1 MKRSTSKGTDLVVV
15 YSPVGGG
22 HKSAALATAEAARGR
37 GLSVEV
43 VNAFEHGPR
52 WAGEAYVGAH
62 LTGQS
67 AAPDLYGQLY
77 FAANHRG
84 DPLEPL
90 RLGIDNL
97 VFGALADHVRALAPR
112 AVIATH
118 HLPLVVLGR
127 ARRKGALD
135 APLLGVVTD
144 YTAHACW
151 AERGV
156 DAWAVPFGGARD
168 ELAGHGAPRRSIVET
183 GIPVRAAF
191 AQVPALGELPRTLR
205 VLVTSGGFGH
215 GPMVRIV
222 RSFASVPDVELTVVC
237 GNAERLAASVAREAE
252 ASGVP
257 AHVLGFERDM
267 AARIADCHV
276 VVGKAGGLTVTE
288 TLTAGRPMIVAS
300 AVPGNE
306 KINEAFVVEGG
317 AGVAAHADDVGS
329 VIDRLRGE
337 DRRGALLA
345 AMAYRAR
352 RLVPA
357 HAAAAV
363 VDVALGLAL
372 GLAAA

>member
-1 MKRSTSKGTDLVVV
+1 MKTSPAKRTDLVVV

-22 HKSAALATAEAARGR
+22 HKSAALATAEAARAR
-37 GLSVEV
+37 GLRVETV
-43 VNAFEHGPR
+43 DAFAHGPR
-52 WAGEAYVGAH
+52 WAGDAYVGAH

-67 AAPDLYGQLY
+67 AAPDLYGQMY
-77 FAANHRG
+77 FAANRRG

-97 VFGALADHVRALAPR
+97 IFGALADHVRALAPR
-112 AVIATH
+112 VVIATH

-127 ARRKGALD
+127 ARRKGTLD

-168 ELAGHGAPRRSIVET
+168 ELAGHGASRSAIIET
-183 GIPVRAAF
+183 GIPVRASF
-191 AQVPALGELPRTLR
+191 ARIPALGPLPRVLR

-215 GPMVRIV
+215 GPMTRIV

-237 GNAERLAASVAREAE
+237 GNAGRLAARVAREAE
-252 ASGVP
+252 ASGIP
-257 AHVLGFERDM
+257 ARVIGFEKDM
-267 AARIADCHV
+267 AARLAECHV

-288 TLTAGRPMIVAS
+288 TLTAGRAMVVAS

-317 AGVAAHADDVGS
+317 AGVGADADDVGA
-329 VIDRLRGE
+329 VIERLRSEG
-337 DRRGALLA
+337 RLPVMSA
-345 AMAYRAR
+345 RAR
-352 RLVPA
+352 RLVPT
-357 HAAAAV
+357 HAADAV
-363 VDVALGLAL
+363 VDAALRLL
-372 GLAAA
+372 SRRAAA